1 MPFPKNGEVFK
12 DNQKTKGNF
21 MTSASYRACTRMLPH
36 ILEGMVPDR
45 LLTALILW
53 EQWQQE
59 CVWENRPGSMTHGDL
74 DKLRGKAQGVRHSA
88 SPFITCAR
96 AHTTHTHTHTHVLL
110 LLAFLALPTAFP
122 VYRSL
127 EPEEVVPFSEL

>member
-1 MPFPKNGEVFK
+1 MPFPKNGDVFK
-12 DNQKTKGNF
+12 DNQTTKGNF
-21 MTSASYRACTRMLPH
+21 MTSAGYRACTRMLPH

-74 DKLRGKAQGVRHSA
+74 DKLRSKAQGVRHSWH
-88 SPFITCAR
+88 SP
-96 AHTTHTHTHTHVLL
+96 THMHPHRPL
-110 LLAFLALPTAFP
+110 
-122 VYRSL
+122 
-127 EPEEVVPFSEL
+127 